1 MASDDRDRAAAA
13 RRRSPRRGAP
23 RPRTEVYVNELTG
36 TMSWR
41 TVRPGGTDR
50 DGRPRTRVTAQGA
63 APVPTH
69 PAAVR
74 SAVSVPVEGL
84 TADQLQHH
92 LARVGA
98 LRSHVAADIAAGTRM
113 PRAVAAR
120 VRSGSTPAAAHA
132 LTTGFAPAAPTRP
145 IPGAAPPD
153 PAKRLRS
160 SPRP

>member
-13 RRRSPRRGAP
+13 RRRSPRTGALG
-23 RPRTEVYVNELTG
+23 PRTEVYVNELTG

-50 DGRPRTRVTAQGA
+50 DGRPRARVTAQGA

-74 SAVSVPVEGL
+74 SAVSVPVEAL

-98 LRSHVAADIAAGTRM
+98 LRSHVAADVAAGARM
-113 PRAVAAR
+113 PTSVAAR
-120 VRSGSTPAAAHA
+120 LRSGSTPAAAHA
-132 LTTGFAPAAPTRP
+132 LIAE
-145 IPGAAPPD
+145 
-153 PAKRLRS
+153 RS
-160 SPRP
+160 SAARELPRRSPSPTAASPTAPRGPRR

>member
-13 RRRSPRRGAP
+13 RRRSPRTGAP
-23 RPRTEVYVNELTG
+23 GPRTEVYVNELTG

-63 APVPTH
+63 APLPTH

-74 SAVSVPVEGL
+74 SAVSVPVEAL
-84 TADQLQHH
+84 TPDQLQHH

-98 LRSHVAADIAAGTRM
+98 LRSHVAADVAAGTRM
-113 PRAVAAR
+113 PTSVAAR
-120 VRSGSTPAAAHA
+120 LRSASTPAATHA
-132 LTTGFAPAAPTRP
+132 LTAERSSAARELTRRSPSPPAPAASRGPSR
-145 IPGAAPPD
+145 
-153 PAKRLRS
+153 
-160 SPRP
+160 

>member
-13 RRRSPRRGAP
+13 RRRSPRTGAP

-41 TVRPGGTDR
+41 TVRPGGTGR
-50 DGRPRTRVTAQGA
+50 DGRPRARVTAQGA
-63 APVPTH
+63 APLPTH

-74 SAVSVPVEGL
+74 SAVSVPVEAL

-98 LRSHVAADIAAGTRM
+98 LRSHVAADVAAGARM
-113 PRAVAAR
+113 PTSVAAR
-120 VRSGSTPAAAHA
+120 LRSGSTPAAAHA
-132 LTTGFAPAAPTRP
+132 LTAE
-145 IPGAAPPD
+145 
-153 PAKRLRS
+153 RS
-160 SPRP
+160 SAARELPRRPTAPRGPSR

>member
-13 RRRSPRRGAP
+13 RRRSPRAGAP

-63 APVPTH
+63 APLPTH

-74 SAVSVPVEGL
+74 SAVNVHVEAL
-84 TADQLQHH
+84 TPDQLQHH

-98 LRSHVAADIAAGTRM
+98 LRSHVAADVAAGARM
-113 PRAVAAR
+113 PTSVAAR
-120 VRSGSTPAAAHA
+120 LRSGSTPAAAHA
-132 LTTGFAPAAPTRP
+132 LTAEHSSAARELPRRPPSPPAPAASRGPTR
-145 IPGAAPPD
+145 
-153 PAKRLRS
+153 
-160 SPRP
+160 